1 MFQWNFKMETKTEIL
16 VVGTNEPIRATVLR
30 LLNTNASWKATGVAG
45 VDEAIAAC
53 QTHHYAVLLIGA
65 GLTAAEELNLTARAK
80 EIHPAIHVIQHYG
93 GGSGL
98 LSAEIYLALASG
110 TKN

>member
-1 MFQWNFKMETKTEIL
+1 
-16 VVGTNEPIRATVLR
+16 
-30 LLNTNASWKATGVAG
+30 
-45 VDEAIAAC
+45 
-53 QTHHYAVLLIGA
+53 VLLIGA